1 LAIDK
6 TIIPPSEAT
15 EVAQAGHD
23 YVNGILP
30 LAQIF
35 PVKSNEGQWVASW
48 TPVVPRSSTRA
59 MQHRALDAEVPHTSS
74 ETSTA
79 ESHAGLLPLSGMDH
93 ISERDITSH
102 ANDTAWIHDKAESKF
117 EALGQQAG
125 VAEELERLQ
134 ILVSGVVSV
143 EVNGATVQK
152 YSFGRPSKQQNVK
165 PSVLWDDVKSNP
177 ADDIEAWV
185 KIMRKAYGRKPHAAA
200 TTGVVIDALRTNE
213 FFRTQVSGMDLEHSK
228 TKLSRDEVLDV
239 LRTQSGI
246 ADVLL
251 VDEAYEDLKLDN
263 TFSMD
268 ADISEVFPD
277 KTFIL
282 LPSFNDPTLG
292 ATVSGPTSEAQNAEY
307 EINKSV
313 NDGLIGAMLTHQAP
327 LNYDIW
333 VNGTYIPILFEAVS
347 TFKADVL
354 A

>member
-1 LAIDK
+1 MAIDK

-15 EVAQAGHD
+15 EIAQAGHD

-30 LAQIF
+30 LAKIF
-35 PVKSNEGQWVASW
+35 PVRSNEGQWVASW
-48 TPVVPRSSTRA
+48 TPVVPKSSTRA
-59 MQHRALDAEVPHTSS
+59 MQHRALDAEVSHTSS
-74 ETSTA
+74 VTSTA
-79 ESHAGLLPLSGMDH
+79 EVHAGLLPLSGMDH

-102 ANDTAWIHDKAESKF
+102 SNDTAWIHDKAESKF

-134 ILVSGVVSV
+134 GLVSGIVTVKG
-143 EVNGATVQK
+143 NGADMK
-152 YSFGRPSKQQNVK
+152 YSFDRPAKQQDVK

-185 KIMRKAYGRKPHAAA
+185 KIMRKNYGRKPHAAA
-200 TTGVVIDALRTNE
+200 TTGVVIDALRANE

-239 LRTQSGI
+239 LRTQSGLT
-246 ADVLL
+246 DVLL

-268 ADISEVFPD
+268 ADISKVFPD

-282 LPSFNDPTLG
+282 LPSFNDSTLG
-292 ATVSGPTSEAQNAEY
+292 ATMSGPTSEAQNAEY

-333 VNGTYIPILFEAVS
+333 VNGTYLPILFEAVS